1 MDEYEFVVGLPHT
14 NHNGLAEHLLLMHAG
29 HFQWTSIA
37 RAIGRPLSTL
47 RTLNGEEIYA
57 TFYFIEEHFP
67 QDALLHTFKLDDRLR
82 LTIWLRGFKGIA
94 LEGQILLDRADRL
107 PQSIRAVPNPLFP
120 PIIAGHP
127 YIRLANI
134 FITPTAGNSRLK
146 VATPANANFSTLPP
160 LPNKENPYHITKL
173 AQETGNLGLL
183 GDTWECVDVR
193 QGFDVPYAID
203 PDRDSN
209 GAGLVYFANYIA
221 FMDFAE
227 RVAMRSNSHCAF
239 SEKEIAG
246 RTVLHRRVAYYGN
259 ATLTDQIRIQ
269 VSIFVPPDER
279 RGIGLRYA
287 ITRQEDGQL
296 ICLSEAIKVLA

>member
-1 MDEYEFVVGLPHT
+1 MDEYEIVVGLPHT
-14 NHNGLAEHLLLMHAG
+14 NHNGLAEHLLLMQAG

-37 RAIGRPLSTL
+37 RAIGKPLSTL
-47 RTLNGEEIYA
+47 RTLNGDEVYA

-67 QDALLHTFKLDDRLR
+67 EDALLHTFKLDDRLR

-94 LEGQILLDRADRL
+94 LEGQILLDRAERL
-107 PQSIRAVPNPLFP
+107 PQLIRAIPNLP
-120 PIIAGHP
+120 PPSIIAGHP

-146 VATPANANFSTLPP
+146 VATPANADFSALLP
-160 LPNKENPYHITKL
+160 LPNEENPYHITKL
-173 AQETGNLGLL
+173 AQQTGCLGLL
-183 GDTWECVDVR
+183 GETWECVDVR
-193 QGFDVPYAID
+193 QDYDVPYAID

-227 RVAMRSNSHCAF
+227 RVAMRSNSRCAF
-239 SEKEIAG
+239 SEKDIAA
-246 RTVLHRRVAYYGN
+246 RSVQHRRVAYYGN
-259 ATLTDQIRIQ
+259 ATLTDQIRIH
-269 VSIFVPPDER
+269 VSLFVSPDER
-279 RGIGLRYA
+279 RRIGLRYA
-287 ITRQEDGQL
+287 ITRQADGQL